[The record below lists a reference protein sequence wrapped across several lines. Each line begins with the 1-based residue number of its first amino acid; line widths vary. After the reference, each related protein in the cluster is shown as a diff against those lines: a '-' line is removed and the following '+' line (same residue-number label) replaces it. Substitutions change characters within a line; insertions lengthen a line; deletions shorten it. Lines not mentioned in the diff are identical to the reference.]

1 MQTDEATDFSGIG
14 HLIVYLRYV
23 EGKTIIEDMIF
34 CRPIKIRATEK
45 NTSKL
50 LKIS

>member
-1 MQTDEATDFSGIG
+1 
-14 HLIVYLRYV
+14 
-23 EGKTIIEDMIF
+23 MIF

-50 LKIS
+50 LKISWKKEA